1 MNVSKSIA
9 IAALAAGAVLA
20 GSAGAQSFPSK
31 PINIMFSTAPGGSLD
46 IMSRLS
52 AAHFEK
58 KWGQTVTVEPKP
70 GGGGIVA
77 NTAMVRAPADGH
89 VLVLSGS
96 PMTTSLFVK
105 DIPFDS
111 FKDVAGV
118 SQIGR
123 LAYQL
128 QVSRR
133 MNVRTLKEFIAHAK
147 ANPGRIMIGAVP
159 AGSHELEM
167 HSLMQTLG
175 FTGTVIG
182 YKGVAPIW
190 QALIANEL
198 DATLSASTPP
208 QQKTGEIL
216 AIAVGGD
223 KRNPNFPEVPTF
235 REQGVEHDPV
245 ATYWVLANARTPKPI
260 LDQLSAALREVA
272 LSPEFNDKV
281 TKTINIVGVGSSV
294 EETNRLMRS
303 EYDRLKKV
311 ADIAKIVPQ

>member
-9 IAALAAGAVLA
+9 IAALAAGVVLA
-20 GSAGAQSFPSK
+20 GSAAAQSFPSK
-31 PINIMFSTAPGGSLD
+31 PITIMFSTAPGGSLD

-58 KWGQTVTVEPKP
+58 KWGQAVTVEPKP

-89 VLVLSGS
+89 VLTLSGS
-96 PMTTSLFVK
+96 PMTTALFVK
-105 DIPFDS
+105 SIPFDS
-111 FKDVAGV
+111 MKDVTGV

-133 MNVRTLKEFIAHAK
+133 MNVRTLKEFIVHAK
-147 ANPGRIMIGAVP
+147 ANPGKIMIGAVP

-223 KRNPNFPEVPTF
+223 RRNPNFPEVPTF

-245 ATYWVLANARTPKPI
+245 ATYWVLAHGRTPRPI

-272 LSPEFNDKV
+272 LSQEFNDKV

-294 EETNRLMRS
+294 DDTNRLMRT
-303 EYDRLKKV
+303 EYERLKKV
-311 ADIAKIVPQ
+311 ADIAKIAPQ